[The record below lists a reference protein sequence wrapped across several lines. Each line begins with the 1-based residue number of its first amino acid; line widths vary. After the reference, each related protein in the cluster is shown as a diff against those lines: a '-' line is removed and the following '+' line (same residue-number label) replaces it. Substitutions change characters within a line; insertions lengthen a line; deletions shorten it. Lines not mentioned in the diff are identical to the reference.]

1 LGASGLPKGTRNVKL
16 YLDLE
21 TRSRV
26 DLKKSNVYR
35 YCEDP
40 DFQFLMCWY
49 AVDDGPLQ
57 VALDPHDIYNIPG
70 LWDNT
75 VEKIAHNAQFER
87 ICFSALK
94 RNWFFELEEFEYLDP
109 EPWTDTMA
117 LAGEHGHPRKL
128 EELALALGGEKKDSA
143 GTALITFFCK
153 PNRKGQ
159 FNRPEDHPEKWQQFL
174 EYGRQDV
181 VVLREVAQALPGWPN
196 EAERQAFLADQA
208 INDTGIQVDTDLV
221 KAAIEVGAQNAAE
234 QTAEVTRLTG
244 VDNPNSGPQMKA
256 WLESM
261 GVSMPNMQA
270 ETVTN
275 LLAGELH
282 PTVRRVLELRQEL
295 ALVAGKKYQAA
306 LDRVNPDGRLR
317 GSFAFF
323 GAHTGRWSGRGVQL
337 QNLPSATIK
346 ADEELGQDVDSEIQA
361 AALDVLLGTQVDA
374 HTLKALVRAMFIGPF
389 TVVDYASIEARV
401 LAWLASEEWALQA
414 FRDGRDIYVETA
426 ERMGGM
432 TRKEGKVAVLA
443 LGYNGGVNSLRAM
456 GAEGE
461 DYKLKKLV
469 YQWRDANENIV
480 AFWAELEG
488 AFRRGDEWAGRIYVA
503 KDEKDRQVVLP
514 SGRAITYHNVGSRF
528 ETDQWG
534 RRKQVI
540 TFTDP
545 AKYPYKGTTY
555 GGRLAE
561 NVTQAVARD
570 VLSEALVR
578 LQRYGRKVVGHV
590 HDEILVEGLESVED
604 ITKIMVESPTWADGL
619 PLNAE
624 GFTCPR
630 YRKD

>member
-1 LGASGLPKGTRNVKL
+1 VKTKL
-16 YLDLE
+16 YIDIE

-35 YCEDP
+35 YTEDP
-40 DFQFLMCWY
+40 DFALLMTWY
-49 AVDDGPLQ
+49 AVGDGPLEL
-57 VALDPHDIYNIPG
+57 ALTDDEVMAIPG
-70 LWDNT
+70 LFDDD
-75 VEKIAHNAQFER
+75 VEKVAHNAAFER
-87 ICFSALK
+87 ICFSEFL
-94 RNWFFELEEFEYLDP
+94 RRLEGGDRFTYLDP
-109 EPWTDTMA
+109 ESWTDTMA
-117 LAGEHGHPRKL
+117 LAGEHGHPRSL
-128 EELALALGGEKKDSA
+128 GQLAEALGRGKKDSA

-153 PNRKGQ
+153 PNRKGE
-159 FNRPEDHPEKWQQFL
+159 FNQPGDHPEKWQQFL
-174 EYGRQDV
+174 DYGRQDV
-181 VVLREVAQALPGWPN
+181 VVLREIEQSLPGWPN

-208 INDTGIQVDTDLV
+208 INDTGIQVDIDLV
-221 KAAIEVGAQNAAE
+221 KAAIAVGAQNAAE
-234 QTAEVTRLTG
+234 QNAEFIRLTG
-244 VDNPNSGPQMKA
+244 VENPNSGPQVKGWFESQA
-256 WLESM
+256 WPMPDLTADT
-261 GVSMPNMQA
+261 VSEMLSRE
-270 ETVTN
+270 ETT
-275 LLAGELH
+275 G
-282 PTVRRVLELRQEL
+282 TVRRVLELRQEL

-346 ADEELGQDVDSEIQA
+346 ADEDLGQDVDDEIQA
-361 AALDVLLGTQVDA
+361 AALDVLMGTQVDA

-461 DYKLKKLV
+461 DFKLKKLV

-480 AFWAELEG
+480 SFWAELEA
-488 AFRRGDEWAGRIYVA
+488 AFKRGDEWAGRIYVA
-503 KDEKDRQVVLP
+503 KDGKDRQVVLP

-545 AKYPYKGTTY
+545 AKFPYKGTTY

-570 VLSEALVR
+570 VLAEALVR
-578 LQRYGRKVVGHV
+578 LQLHGRKVVGHV

-604 ITKIMVESPTWADGL
+604 ITKIMVESPTWAEGL